1 MRAREIKPGMP
12 IRIEDHFGRNATG
25 IAGQCFKDE
34 NYRYAFCNVIF
45 ADGHVYPVC
54 VTKIT
59 RYVQRTRTI
68 AIDFD
73 NLVRNVS
80 QRIHTT
86 YSVNGWQ

>member
-25 IAGQCFKDE
+25 IAGQCFKEE
-34 NYRYAFCNVIF
+34 NSRYAFCRVIF
-45 ADGHVYPVC
+45 ADGHTYPVC

-59 RYVQRTRTI
+59 KHIQRTRPIT
-68 AIDFD
+68 IDFV

-80 QRIHTT
+80 RRIHTT
-86 YSVNGWQ
+86 YGTNGWQ